1 MRWLKKIA
9 LITAGLFLLTV
20 TGLGLY
26 AWIRNDR
33 LTAALVRKVN
43 ETVNTK
49 ISYGTLKLTIF
60 ESFPN
65 ITLRFNDLLVTPSPY
80 YDKTQFRGEDN
91 DTLLSASSLSVTAS
105 LLQMLTGTVA
115 VRSITVREGEINL
128 LTDKRGDIN

>member
-9 LITAGLFLLTV
+9 LITAGLFLLIV
-20 TGLGLY
+20 TGLGLF
-26 AWIRNDR
+26 AWIRNDK

-65 ITLRFNDLLVTPSPY
+65 ITLRFNDLLVAPSPY
-80 YDKTQFRGEDN
+80 YDKTQFRG
-91 DTLLSASSLSVTAS
+91 
-105 LLQMLTGTVA
+105 
-115 VRSITVREGEINL
+115 
-128 LTDKRGDIN
+128 

>member
-1 MRWLKKIA
+1 MKWLKKIA

-26 AWIRNDR
+26 AWIRNDK

-43 ETVNTK
+43 ESVNTK
-49 ISYGTLKLTIF
+49 ISYGTLRLTIF

-91 DTLLSASSLSVTAS
+91 DTLLSASSFSVTAS
-105 LLQMLTGTVA
+105 ILQMLTGTV
-115 VRSITVREGEINL
+115 VQ
-128 LTDKRGDIN
+128 